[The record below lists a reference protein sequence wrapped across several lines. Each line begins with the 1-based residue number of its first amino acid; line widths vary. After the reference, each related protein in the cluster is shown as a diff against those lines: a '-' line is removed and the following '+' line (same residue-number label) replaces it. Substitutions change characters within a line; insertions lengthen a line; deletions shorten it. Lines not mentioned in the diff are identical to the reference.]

1 MPEGN
6 RVRHR
11 HILAIGLMAALG
23 GCSLW
28 NPHVTWERPSIT
40 AGGTA
45 TEKPY
50 NEITISDAIAYANRG
65 KEAYKQAAGEQEEL
79 KSALALGLI
88 PLSAAAVGLGVH
100 EVSGEAI
107 TALGLTGAAGLGLG
121 TWFNNE
127 PYKTIYIAGAKALGC
142 AVEAVAPLDLNRS
155 LIEQLRIDLG
165 DIPDAAGLND
175 HMSALHTARG
185 AAESALRA
193 FDPNGTD
200 TGPLVERAEDDIDAA
215 ADLLALA
222 DQTYRSARA
231 LERRIAGG
239 GPLLM
244 EAVDRIAAEVDEALI
259 ANAPD
264 LSALPEIIN
273 GLSQN
278 AQVFGL
284 EVESGEDADTPGGGA
299 AMAAPTED
307 AVGFLPL
314 APTPEARLENAL
326 ENLKRAAETLL
337 SSNRRVAILVESIQ
351 DRAPGDALQDCG
363 VDVEQLNLA
372 ISVLPDD
379 EITFPS
385 NADGKGRLVL
395 TGGKRPYFAVPT
407 KDMGDRLR
415 VTPREEPGL
424 SLLLI
429 ETESGLPA
437 DTYKVHVFD
446 SARGTAEVEI
456 KIE

>member
-6 RVRHR
+6 RVRDR
-11 HILAIGLMAALG
+11 HILAVGLAAALG

-40 AGGTA
+40 ADGIA

-127 PYKTIYIAGAKALGC
+127 PYKTIYIAGARALGC

-155 LIEQLRIDLG
+155 LIDQLRIDLG

-175 HMSALHTARG
+175 HMSALHTAKG

-231 LERRIAGG
+231 LERRIAEG

-264 LSALPEIIN
+264 LNALPEIIN

-299 AMAAPTED
+299 AMAGIVEDTAP
-307 AVGFLPL
+307 PP
-314 APTPEARLENAL
+314 APGMLLENAL

-337 SSNRRVAILVESIQ
+337 SSNRRVAILVESVQ

-407 KDMGDRLR
+407 KDMGDQLK

>member
-6 RVRHR
+6 RVRDR
-11 HILAIGLMAALG
+11 HILAVGLAAALG

-40 AGGTA
+40 ADGTA

-127 PYKTIYIAGAKALGC
+127 PYKTIYIAGARALGC

-155 LIEQLRIDLG
+155 LIDQLRIDLG
-165 DIPDAAGLND
+165 DIPRSAGLND

-231 LERRIAGG
+231 LERRIAEG

-264 LSALPEIIN
+264 LNALPEIIN

-299 AMAAPTED
+299 AMAGIVEDTAP
-307 AVGFLPL
+307 PP
-314 APTPEARLENAL
+314 APGMLLENAL
-326 ENLKRAAETLL
+326 ENLKRAAEALL
-337 SSNRRVAILVESIQ
+337 SSNRRVAILVESVQ
-351 DRAPGDALQDCG
+351 DRAPGNALQDCG
-363 VDVEQLNLA
+363 VDVEQLNLV

-407 KDMGDRLR
+407 KDMGDQLR

>member
-11 HILAIGLMAALG
+11 HILAVGLAAALG

-40 AGGTA
+40 ADGTA

-127 PYKTIYIAGAKALGC
+127 PYKTIYIAGARALGC

-155 LIEQLRIDLG
+155 LIDQLRIDLG
-165 DIPDAAGLND
+165 DIPRSAGLND

-231 LERRIAGG
+231 LERRIAEG

-264 LSALPEIIN
+264 LNALPEIIN

-299 AMAAPTED
+299 AMAGIVEDTAP
-307 AVGFLPL
+307 PP
-314 APTPEARLENAL
+314 APGMLLENAL
-326 ENLKRAAETLL
+326 ENLKRAAEALL
-337 SSNRRVAILVESIQ
+337 SSNRRVAILVESVQ
-351 DRAPGDALQDCG
+351 DRAPGNALQDCG
-363 VDVEQLNLA
+363 VDVEQLNLV

-407 KDMGDRLR
+407 KDMGDQLK

>member
-11 HILAIGLMAALG
+11 HILTVGLAAALG

-40 AGGTA
+40 ADGIA

-127 PYKTIYIAGAKALGC
+127 PYKTIYIAGARALGC

-155 LIEQLRIDLG
+155 LIDQLRIDLG

-185 AAESALRA
+185 TAEAELTAFVADGGEVGNPSLGQRANADIQAA
-193 FDPNGTD
+193 T
-200 TGPLVERAEDDIDAA
+200 
-215 ADLLALA
+215 DLLALA

-264 LSALPEIIN
+264 LNALPEIIN

-299 AMAAPTED
+299 AMAGIVEDTAP
-307 AVGFLPL
+307 PP
-314 APTPEARLENAL
+314 APGMLLENAL

-337 SSNRRVAILVESIQ
+337 SSNRRVAILVESVQ
-351 DRAPGDALQDCG
+351 DRAPGNALQDCG
-363 VDVEQLNLA
+363 VDVEQLNLV

-407 KDMGDRLR
+407 KDMGDQLK